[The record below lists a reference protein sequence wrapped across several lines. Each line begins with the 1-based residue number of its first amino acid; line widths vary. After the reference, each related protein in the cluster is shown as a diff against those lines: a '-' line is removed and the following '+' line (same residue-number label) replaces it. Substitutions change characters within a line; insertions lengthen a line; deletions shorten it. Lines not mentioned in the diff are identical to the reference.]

1 MVKGIGL
8 ISWDVVEGGRIK
20 MKYPEDLDIPPNIV
34 QQLQISHNFTESYII
49 TEEENWNSISF
60 YNEDKELII
69 VLVLEKY
76 DDGQDYK
83 SVLSEFNKAV
93 EKETL
98 SLLSETSDIE
108 GDVKEREESA
118 DVQGEQLK
126 GELKRI
132 YDFSLNVF
140 RTRDEVISKL
150 SNEVAHL
157 RTMEYDYQ
165 KKFEKITRS
174 NNLTVKSKIQFL
186 LVINDYLTFED
197 LQEKIDTSKYWLS
210 KVLDSLQEE
219 RIIGYNAEKESYFLN
234 F

>member
-1 MVKGIGL
+1 MVKGVGL
-8 ISWDVVEGGRIK
+8 IEWDVVEGGSIK
-20 MKYPEDLDIPPNIV
+20 MKYPEDLEIPPNIV
-34 QQLQISHNFTESYII
+34 QQIQISHNFTESYII
-49 TEEENWNSISF
+49 TEEEEWNSISF

-83 SVLSEFNKAV
+83 SVLGEFNKV
-93 EKETL
+93 IEK
-98 SLLSETSDIE
+98 DPK
-108 GDVKEREESA
+108 GD
-118 DVQGEQLK
+118 QLK
-126 GELKRI
+126 EELERI

-165 KKFEKITRS
+165 KKFETIIQS
-174 NNLTVKSKIQFL
+174 DHLTVKSKIQFL
-186 LVINDYLTFED
+186 LVIDDYLTFQE
-197 LQEKIDTSKYWLS
+197 LQEKIETSKYWLIN
-210 KVLDSLQEE
+210 VLDTLQEE
-219 RIIGYNAEKESYFLN
+219 GVIGFNSNKKSYFLK

>member
-1 MVKGIGL
+1 MVKGVGL
-8 ISWDVVEGGRIK
+8 IEWDVVEGGSIK
-20 MKYPEDLDIPPNIV
+20 MKYPEDLEIPPNIV
-34 QQLQISHNFTESYII
+34 QQIQISHNFTESYII
-49 TEEENWNSISF
+49 TEEEEWNSISF

-83 SVLSEFNKAV
+83 SVLGEFNKV
-93 EKETL
+93 IEK
-98 SLLSETSDIE
+98 DPK
-108 GDVKEREESA
+108 GD
-118 DVQGEQLK
+118 QLK
-126 GELKRI
+126 EELERI

-165 KKFEKITRS
+165 KKFETIIQS
-174 NNLTVKSKIQFL
+174 DHLTVKSKIQFL
-186 LVINDYLTFED
+186 LVIDDYLTFQE
-197 LQEKIDTSKYWLS
+197 LQEKIETSKYWLIN
-210 KVLDSLQEE
+210 VLDTLQEE
-219 RIIGYNAEKESYFLN
+219 EVIGFNSNKKSYFLK

>member
-1 MVKGIGL
+1 MVKGVGL
-8 ISWDVVEGGRIK
+8 ISWDVVEGGTIK
-20 MKYPEDLDIPPNIV
+20 MKYPEGLEIPANIV
-34 QQLQISHNFTESYII
+34 QQIQISHNFTESYII

-69 VLVLEKY
+69 LLVLEKY

-83 SVLSEFNKAV
+83 SVLGEFNKVV
-93 EKETL
+93 EK
-98 SLLSETSDIE
+98 DP
-108 GDVKEREESA
+108 K
-118 DVQGEQLK
+118 GEQLK
-126 GELKRI
+126 EELKRI

-165 KKFEKITRS
+165 KKFEKIIQS
-174 NNLTVKSKIQFL
+174 DHLTVKSKIQFL
-186 LVINDYLTFED
+186 LVTHDYLTFEE

-210 KVLDSLQEE
+210 KVLVTLIEE
-219 RIIGYNAEKESYFLN
+219 DILGFNKDKKSYYLEF
-234 F
+234 